1 MGYTIHIMLCIG
13 FYQGAVSLLQQIMC
27 IFHGIY
33 NTYHAMHW
41 FPPRHCVLVTT
52 NHVYISWDI
61 LHISCYA
68 LFSTKELCPSYNKSY
83 IYFMGYTIYIML
95 CFVFHQGAVS
105 LLQQI
110 MCIFHGINCIYHAM
124 HGLPPRLCV
133 LVTKCSPEWQ
143 ASIGSMWFP
152 AYPVYF
158 NRTQRRT
165 HWQTRHYVTQL
176 LSDILHSIL
185 SPALQWRHNVHD
197 GISNHQP
204 HHCLFKHSV
213 WCRSTKTSKLHFTG
227 LCAGNSPVTGEFPAQ
242 MASNVENV

>member
-1 MGYTIHIMLCIG
+1 MGYTIHIMLC
-13 FYQGAVSLLQQIMC
+13 FVFHEGAVCLLQQI
-27 IFHGIY
+27 I
-33 NTYHAMHW
+33 
-41 FPPRHCVLVTT
+41 
-52 NHVYISWDI
+52 
-61 LHISCYA
+61 
-68 LFSTKELCPSYNKSY
+68 Y
-83 IYFMGYTIYIML
+83 IYFMGYTIHIML

-133 LVTKCSPEWQ
+133 LVTKCFPEWQ
-143 ASIGSMWFP
+143 ASIGLMWFP
-152 AYPVYF
+152 VYPVYF
-158 NRTQRRT
+158 SRRQRRT
-165 HWQTRHYVTQL
+165 HWQTRHSITQL
-176 LSDILHSIL
+176 LSAILRSIL

-204 HHCLFKHSV
+204 HHCLFKHSF
-213 WCRSTKTSKLHFTG
+213 WCRSKKTSKLHFTG